1 MAQRTAVL
9 RSAPAQ
15 VLALLAALSLLLGA
29 PASAV
34 PVPVSAFG
42 SSAPGS
48 SAPDFS
54 APAVPTSAVP
64 APAAPR
70 TAGAHTAGGPCAAE
84 CDSTPMLHRGAAAER
99 HAPHPAEAALP
110 GRARP
115 AGPAPGIRPPA
126 PLPRSADRP
135 PYTARHPGRAP
146 PPPPGS

>member
-1 MAQRTAVL
+1 MAQRTAVF

-15 VLALLAALSLLLGA
+15 ALALLAALTLLLGA
-29 PASAV
+29 PAPAV
-34 PVPVSAFG
+34 LAPAFALG
-42 SSAPGS
+42 P
-48 SAPDFS
+48 SAPDS
-54 APAVPTSAVP
+54 S

-70 TAGAHTAGGPCAAE
+70 TAGAHTADGPCAAE
-84 CDSTPMLHRGAAAER
+84 CDRIPLLHRGAAAER
-99 HAPHPAEAALP
+99 HAPHPAGAALP
-110 GRARP
+110 RRIRP